1 MSTQRWKRAE
11 REIATALGG
20 QRLPNTGRGNP
31 DVLTTDGRYAVQVKT
46 RETLPTWLTDAV
58 EQAKRDAGDRLPLVV
73 LNEVTQGKKARR
85 LIVLDFDVWAVLS
98 HGARTDG

>member
-1 MSTQRWKRAE
+1 VSAQRWKRAE
-11 REIATALGG
+11 REIASALGG

-46 RETLPTWLTDAV
+46 RETLPAWLTDAV
-58 EQAKRDAGDRLPLVV
+58 EQAKRDAGDRLPMVV

-85 LIVLDFDVWAVLS
+85 LIVLDFDTWAVLLPT
-98 HGARTDG
+98 AD